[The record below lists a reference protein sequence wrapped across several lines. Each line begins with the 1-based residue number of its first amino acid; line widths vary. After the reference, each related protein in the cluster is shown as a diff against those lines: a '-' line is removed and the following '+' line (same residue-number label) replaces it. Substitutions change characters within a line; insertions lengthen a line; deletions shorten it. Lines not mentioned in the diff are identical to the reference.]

1 MVFQGA
7 QSLVEDFRTAI
18 RRNLRRVLKGFMVI
32 SQGRRMVS
40 SIPDR
45 KQQGQRHRSKKQS
58 GGYVHHV
65 TGVLERKSFK

>member
-7 QSLVEDFRTAI
+7 QSLVEDFRTAV
-18 RRNLRRVLKGFMVI
+18 RRNLCRVLKGFMVI

-45 KQQGQRHRSKKQS
+45 KQQGQRHRSKKL
-58 GGYVHHV
+58 VV
-65 TGVLERKSFK
+65 MCIVLLEYWKGKASSR